1 MLRVLEVVSC
11 SSTNDEIKAAAQRVQ
26 EDLILWTANQT
37 GGRGKRARK
46 WESKAGHG
54 LALSAYLHSPRLEPF
69 TGYTLVAALAVVHL
83 LEELGLTPKVKWPND
98 ILIGGRKI
106 CGILC
111 EAQMDH
117 RGACSLIIGIG
128 INVKQREGDFPVDLR
143 DKATSLEIEESSNIR
158 IDKIAEKLAISL
170 QREIERAERR
180 GIPME
185 LLKEYNGL
193 LQKQILIETGGKE
206 VTGIVTG
213 IDPANRLILQTDQGP
228 QWIVSG
234 EIIKMD

>member
-1 MLRVLEVVSC
+1 MLRVLEAISC
-11 SSTNDEIKAAAQRVQ
+11 SSTNDEIKGAAQSYQ

-37 GGRGKRARK
+37 SGRGKRARK

-69 TGYTLVAALAVVHL
+69 TGYTLVAALAVVQL
-83 LEELGLTPKVKWPND
+83 LEELGLKPKIKWPND

-117 RGACSLIIGIG
+117 HGASSLIIGIG
-128 INVKQREGDFPVDLR
+128 INVKQREEDFPVDLR
-143 DKATSLEIEESSNIR
+143 DKATSLEREGAGDIRIEE
-158 IDKIAEKLAISL
+158 IAEKLAIRL
-170 QREIERAERR
+170 QKEIERAEKM

-185 LLKEYNGL
+185 LLREYNGL
-193 LQKQILIETGGKE
+193 LQKQILIETGGKKI
-206 VTGIVTG
+206 TGIVTG
-213 IDPANRLILQTDQGP
+213 MDPANRLILQTDQGP

-234 EIIKMD
+234 EILKMD